1 MNRDHGRM
9 SHGRNRAMPV
19 GIIYS
24 INPVMER
31 SDLAGMRADGRW
43 PGCGRA
49 AGRQWLGRWLI
60 ISGLWA
66 AGLKLLKKCVKKFGR
81 LDKNA

>member
-1 MNRDHGRM
+1 
-9 SHGRNRAMPV
+9 MPA

-31 SDLAGMRADGRW
+31 SDLAGMRADGRGGW
-43 PGCGRA
+43 PWWRGRDAGGRVAVVA
-49 AGRQWLGRWLI
+49 AGWQRLGRWLI

>member
-31 SDLAGMRADGRW
+31 SDLAGMRADGRGGW
-43 PGCGRA
+43 PWWRGRDA
-49 AGRQWLGRWLI
+49 AGWPW
-60 ISGLWA
+60 
-66 AGLKLLKKCVKKFGR
+66 
-81 LDKNA
+81 